1 MRSPASPIFSTSS
14 KMAEKIERR
23 LRENPH
29 TPLVSFVISLTLFV
43 LLVAIC
49 ALRGFGGMEATW
61 VFNCGADV
69 LGVAICTV
77 ILFSIYRDKRNSGIV
92 VQLFVSILAAN
103 SIALFLDALCWLVQ
117 GIPSMRAVNMIVN
130 VLYYCNSLVI
140 VFLFWR
146 YVDTTLGTDSV
157 FSKWCGRILS
167 FLLLPALIMCFVN
180 LFYPVYFLVDELG
193 NYKRSGTYVFSML
206 YLAIAVIAIILC
218 LIASNAP
225 RRQKAIA
232 ASFITIP
239 LLNQILTG
247 AFFGISTQYAAALV
261 SVVLIYGV
269 LFTDRGKTLA
279 ATESELNMAASIQL
293 HMLPSIFPPFPER
306 DDFDIYASM
315 NPAKEVGGDFYD
327 FFLIDDDHLGLVMAD
342 VSGKGV
348 PAALF
353 MMASK
358 ILIQNY
364 ALLGMSPKEVLESAN
379 DRICSNN
386 REEMFVTVWFGSL
399 DLRTGVLTCANAGHE
414 YPVLKNPDGSFELI
428 KDKHGFVIGGLGGV
442 KYREY
447 ELNLKPGSKLF
458 LYTDGL
464 PEATDSA
471 GELFGTD
478 RMLEALKQVENGEPQ
493 AILEG
498 VDSVVNRFVG
508 EAPQFDDLTMLCLE
522 YRGKGDV
529 NDV

>member
-1 MRSPASPIFSTSS
+1 
-14 KMAEKIERR
+14 
-23 LRENPH
+23 
-29 TPLVSFVISLTLFV
+29 
-43 LLVAIC
+43 
-49 ALRGFGGMEATW
+49 
-61 VFNCGADV
+61 
-69 LGVAICTV
+69 
-77 ILFSIYRDKRNSGIV
+77 
-92 VQLFVSILAAN
+92 
-103 SIALFLDALCWLVQ
+103 
-117 GIPSMRAVNMIVN
+117 
-130 VLYYCNSLVI
+130 
-140 VFLFWR
+140 
-146 YVDTTLGTDSV
+146 
-157 FSKWCGRILS
+157 
-167 FLLLPALIMCFVN
+167 
-180 LFYPVYFLVDELG
+180 
-193 NYKRSGTYVFSML
+193 
-206 YLAIAVIAIILC
+206 
-218 LIASNAP
+218 
-225 RRQKAIA
+225 
-232 ASFITIP
+232 
-239 LLNQILTG
+239 
-247 AFFGISTQYAAALV
+247 V

>member
-1 MRSPASPIFSTSS
+1 
-14 KMAEKIERR
+14 MAEKIERR
-23 LRENPH
+23 LRENRYTLPA
-29 TPLVSFVISLTLFV
+29 SFIISVVLFV
-43 LLVAIC
+43 NAVLFC
-49 ALRGFGGMEATW
+49 ALRRFDGMESTW
-61 VFNCGADV
+61 VFNCGADT
-69 LGVAICTV
+69 LGIAICAV
-77 ILFSIYRDKRNSGIV
+77 ILFSILRDKRNSGVV
-92 VQLFVSILAAN
+92 VQMFVSILAAN
-103 SIALFLDALCWLVQ
+103 SIALYLDAASWLVQ
-117 GIPSMRAVNMIVN
+117 GVPTLRVLNIIVN
-130 VLYYCNSLVI
+130 VLYYANSIVI
-140 VFLFWR
+140 IYLFWK
-146 YVDTTLGTDSV
+146 YVDMTLGTESV
-157 FSKWCGRILS
+157 FSRWCSRALEILII
-167 FLLLPALIMCFVN
+167 PALLACFVN
-180 LFYPVYFLVDELG
+180 LFYPLYFIVDEAG
-193 NYKRSGTYVFSML
+193 NYMRGGM
-206 YLAIAVIAIILC
+206 YLLSLIYLFITVIAIIIC
-218 LIASNAP
+218 LVGSKAP

-247 AFFGISTQYAAALV
+247 AFFGISTQYAATLV

-269 LFTDRGKTLA
+269 LFTERGKTLA

-306 DDFDIYASM
+306 DDFDIFASM

-327 FFLIDDDHLGLVMAD
+327 FFLIDDNHLGLVMAD

-379 DRICSNN
+379 NRICSNN

-399 DLRTGVLTCANAGHE
+399 DLTTGVLTCANAGHE

-428 KDKHGFVIGGLGGV
+428 KDKHGFVIGGLSGV
-442 KYREY
+442 KYKEY
-447 ELNLKPGSKLF
+447 ELNLSPGSKLF

-464 PEATDSA
+464 PEATDAKS
-471 GELFGTD
+471 ELFGTD
-478 RMLEALKQVENGEPQ
+478 RMLEALKAVENEAPQ

-498 VDSVVNRFVG
+498 VDTVVNRFVG
-508 EAPQFDDLTMLCLE
+508 DAPQFDDLTMLCLE
-522 YRGKGDV
+522 FRGKGEAENV
-529 NDV
+529 